1 MQFAHEAAEALT
13 LHLRDSVLVLDA
25 AVAQTIKWTLRGGW
39 PTVFSGGSV
48 QVVVVDE
55 KETEPKI
62 PQCESSSIVFIFSSH
77 IARHSYTI
85 KSILNSRS
93 YRSCRIV
100 SALSESLHAAELES
114 EAELMSAFDA
124 YLGFET
130 TGYFGHVEKRVM
142 SWMLESSR
150 IHGAD
155 PDEDE
160 DIEVFVEY
168 LPLSFAVITPEF
180 FTIPS
185 VHSLFPTIQG
195 GASAYTAV
203 KSLESPNSFDKQ
215 TRQASFAIASLL
227 ESLQLK
233 EEIFAMGDLSKQIAR
248 CIISKSIEAPR
259 RKKTDSN
266 AGLILIDRTLDLTGP
281 MSHSDNL
288 LDILFRTLKQST
300 QRDSDRE
307 VSPHPLLSDSSYPLT
322 IAHGADPDA
331 LDLLRVLTMLPTKD
345 SLVAVRKR
353 LVDLIAKVDPA
364 SRPRMLGKLSIEQL
378 QNLLTV
384 FKDNEKVLFKHGAV
398 LGVVAA
404 SVEAVIEN
412 VGSNGNSLLN
422 IEKIIT
428 QTLSENMQ
436 DPAAAILPV
445 IDVLH
450 KVSAGSQFNSATPPV
465 SPPTSPRSSSQ
476 NSSTTNLSQPSERER
491 SALSI
496 EDALK
501 LAVFS
506 YSLMGAAALADVELK
521 GQLGNALMQ
530 ALFATSNVQG
540 SGSKRNRNE
549 ELDRMWVGEVL
560 ERLEM
565 IAKARDPF
573 KQKSL
578 VDMNSIVPYRSLVRR
593 VLTSTLLREPV
604 AAGETQSMSA
614 NSAGGL
620 ASRIDPEDLAHISY
634 GGTLGTVLSGFSRL
648 LGGTRPTLKDYKT
661 LVIFIVGGVTA
672 NEVRDIRE
680 VAREA
685 GGVQV
690 LVGST
695 CVADADFALQM
706 LFPRIPAENAFWFF
720 VFNAKGEVLI
730 SRLYRN
736 DNKRSISDVFRIQVV
751 SSTDVRSP
759 ITAVGGTAF
768 FHHKHENIYRV
779 AVSKLNVNSAIVFEF
794 LYKAAEIGKKI
805 WDFGFLQLTEPE
817 ALKLYIT
824 TEAVKSE
831 KAVLES
837 GSKIAIQATGA
848 VSWRKL
854 DIKYRK
860 NEAFIDVVES
870 VNLLMSS

>member
-25 AVAQTIKWTLRGGW
+25 AVAQTIKWTLRSGW

-48 QVVVVDE
+48 QVVVVDD

-168 LPLSFAVITPEF
+168 LPLSFAVITPEV

-195 GASAYTAV
+195 GASAYTAA
-203 KSLESPNSFDKQ
+203 KSLESSNSFDKQ

-288 LDILFRTLKQST
+288 LDIIFRTLKQST

-378 QNLLTV
+378 QNLLSV

-412 VGSNGNSLLN
+412 VASNGNSLLN

-450 KVSAGSQFNSATPPV
+450 KVSAGSQFNGATPPV

-491 SALSI
+491 KALSI

-530 ALFATSNVQG
+530 ALSATSNIQG

-604 AAGETQSMSA
+604 AAGETHSMSA
-614 NSAGGL
+614 ASAGGL

-690 LVGST
+690 LIGST

-706 LFPRIPAENAFWFF
+706 LFPRIP
-720 VFNAKGEVLI
+720 
-730 SRLYRN
+730 
-736 DNKRSISDVFRIQVV
+736 
-751 SSTDVRSP
+751 
-759 ITAVGGTAF
+759 
-768 FHHKHENIYRV
+768 
-779 AVSKLNVNSAIVFEF
+779 
-794 LYKAAEIGKKI
+794 
-805 WDFGFLQLTEPE
+805 
-817 ALKLYIT
+817 
-824 TEAVKSE
+824 
-831 KAVLES
+831 
-837 GSKIAIQATGA
+837 
-848 VSWRKL
+848 
-854 DIKYRK
+854 
-860 NEAFIDVVES
+860 
-870 VNLLMSS
+870 